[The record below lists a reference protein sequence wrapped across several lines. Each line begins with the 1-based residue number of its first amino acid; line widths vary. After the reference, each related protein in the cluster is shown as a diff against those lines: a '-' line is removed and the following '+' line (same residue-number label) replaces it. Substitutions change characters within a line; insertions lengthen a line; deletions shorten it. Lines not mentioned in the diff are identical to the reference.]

1 MTFSE
6 NLLRARGQI
15 AWILALIVSTATIVH
30 LEKVDIELRESQ
42 RDLSGGANSP
52 PLDTETHAMVQNAL
66 AGAHK
71 AYAAQPEDPA
81 AETAMIVAVASAVQA
96 GILGRAEGRDLLAG
110 IASQDT
116 AGTPGLNA
124 ARALA
129 RITFPA
135 P

>member
-15 AWILALIVSTATIVH
+15 AWILALIASTVTIVH
-30 LEKVDIELRESQ
+30 LEKIDSELRASQ
-42 RDLSGGANSP
+42 RDLRGLATPSIDG
-52 PLDTETHAMVQNAL
+52 DTRVMVQNAL
-66 AGAHK
+66 AGARK
-71 AYAAQPEDPA
+71 AYAAQPANPSA
-81 AETAMIVAVASAVQA
+81 QTAMIVAVASAVQA
-96 GILGRAEGRDLLAG
+96 GILDRAEGRDLLAG